1 MPISE
6 LSGGTKEQ
14 LALLTRFAI
23 ADLTTETG
31 ATAPV
36 PVVVDDA
43 LGATDPDRLSR
54 MNLLFNQVGDS
65 AQVIVL
71 TCFPQRFDRVNAARR
86 YRIEDLKHPSR
97 SD

>member
-1 MPISE
+1 M
-6 LSGGTKEQ
+6 
-14 LALLTRFAI
+14 LTRFAI
-23 ADLTTETG
+23 ADLMSHSG

-54 MNLLFNQVGDS
+54 MNLLFNQVGNT

-71 TCFPQRFDRVNAARR
+71 TCFPQRFDRVDAVRR
-86 YRIEDLKHPSR
+86 YRIEDLKHPTHEGLTSQL
-97 SD
+97 